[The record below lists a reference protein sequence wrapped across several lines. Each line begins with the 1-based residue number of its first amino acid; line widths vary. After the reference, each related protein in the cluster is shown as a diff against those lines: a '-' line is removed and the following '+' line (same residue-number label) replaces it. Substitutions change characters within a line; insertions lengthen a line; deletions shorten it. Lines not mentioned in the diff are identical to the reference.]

1 LASTFLLFP
10 HQLFK
15 ANEPLKQADQVVL
28 VEEELFFNQYAFH
41 KQKLAYHRASMKF
54 QSSQLQKTGLQ
65 VEYIEAQSFLSNVT
79 QLIGELK
86 SKGTVEIHC
95 FRVSDNWLEKRIVKA
110 AAENHIQLVWH
121 ASPMFM
127 LSYDEMNKEFQ
138 GAKSFLHNNFYIRQR
153 KRFDILLDE
162 EKGPQGGKWS
172 FDAENRKPYP
182 KNKTVP
188 CLAKPLNSE
197 WRKEATAYVEKHY
210 PNNPGTIDNTIVYPI
225 THEEA
230 EKWLLDFI
238 QHRLSEFGLFE
249 DAMVA
254 GEHVLHHSVLTPML
268 NIGLITPQQV
278 IGQVLDAADA
288 QSIPL
293 NSLEGFVRQVIGW
306 REFIHGIYHA
316 AGSKQ
321 RTTNYWGFTRK
332 IPASFYNGTTGIVP
346 VDNAIQKLLK
356 TGYNHHIERLMVLS
370 NFMLLCEFDP
380 NEVHRWFM
388 ELYIDAY
395 DWVMVPNVY
404 GMGQFA
410 DGGLMCT
417 KPYISGSNYVLK
429 MSDYKK
435 DAVWTEIWDGLFWR
449 FMHVHRDFFL
459 KNPRLGM
466 LVRTF
471 DKMTEEKRRFHLEK
485 AENYLSFLSQE
496 E

>member
-1 LASTFLLFP
+1 MASTFLLFP

-15 ANEPLKQADQVVL
+15 ANEPLEQADQVVL